1 MDPRTELELRRR
13 LAAAKTPREELAAR
27 RALAS
32 AERESRGF
40 GEELGR
46 QAGLTARAGI
56 NASLAFP
63 AMLADAAT
71 GLYNTGADFA
81 QGKGQGFRFKAQL
94 PVINKGLTRLGM
106 PTPENAQERVV
117 QAGATGM
124 AAGPM
129 SVVGTTSGV
138 LPAIAGALSGGT
150 SQYALEKGAEPWEAL
165 GLGLAAGL
173 TPAAGAA
180 AAHKLAPIAHV
191 PYKIVRPYTQ
201 AGRDQAKG
209 ELLDAV
215 VGDKRQAVL
224 SALNE
229 NKRFVRGTQNT
240 AATAAE
246 PAQAVELAGL
256 ERALHKF
263 NSTGAAER
271 ELANEAARMQ
281 AVRSVGKTP
290 QALKQAEAQRSAGAA
305 ADYGRAFQQPTAV
318 TPELAQL
325 AADPY
330 IKEAMQAALKV
341 AKSRGVDPK
350 TDLTRFLHL
359 TKKAMDDMVRPASQ
373 GGGLGP
379 EQQIAVLDAQ
389 RRLLQ
394 WMEGNNPLYQVARE
408 NYKQASK
415 PVNQMQVGQYLEQ
428 KLASP
433 LADSPRPAVFA
444 QAMRDAPGTIRRASG
459 RSMEKMEDVL
469 ARPQQMIIEGV
480 LEDLARQRRV
490 TTQAAAGEK
499 GAIAKMGQAFETVQ
513 PPGMLERAVM
523 IARAVLERMQRGTSQ
538 RTLTELAVDMQSPE
552 KIASLLARMTPK
564 EQATFLQELQRA
576 AQGSAQAGAAFNAQ
590 E

>member
-1 MDPRTELELRRR
+1 
-13 LAAAKTPREELAAR
+13 
-27 RALAS
+27 
-32 AERESRGF
+32 
-40 GEELGR
+40 
-46 QAGLTARAGI
+46 
-56 NASLAFP
+56 
-63 AMLADAAT
+63 
-71 GLYNTGADFA
+71 
-81 QGKGQGFRFKAQL
+81 
-94 PVINKGLTRLGM
+94 
-106 PTPENAQERVV
+106 
-117 QAGATGM
+117 
-124 AAGPM
+124 
-129 SVVGTTSGV
+129 
-138 LPAIAGALSGGT
+138 
-150 SQYALEKGAEPWEAL
+150 
-165 GLGLAAGL
+165 
-173 TPAAGAA
+173 
-180 AAHKLAPIAHV
+180 
-191 PYKIVRPYTQ
+191 
-201 AGRDQAKG
+201 
-209 ELLDAV
+209 
-215 VGDKRQAVL
+215 
-224 SALNE
+224 
-229 NKRFVRGTQNT
+229 
-240 AATAAE
+240 
-246 PAQAVELAGL
+246 
-256 ERALHKF
+256 
-263 NSTGAAER
+263 
-271 ELANEAARMQ
+271 MQ

-318 TPELAQL
+318 TSELAQL

-490 TTQAAAGEK
+490 TTQAAAGEQ

-576 AQGSAQAGAAFNAQ
+576 AQGSAQAGTAFNAQ